1 MKVDDAE
8 DVEVVS
14 VLLDP
19 PVPEGFDISTTD
31 TLPGVTNMAC
41 NLQVII
47 YTVLSGQLPFYGL
60 SHPKYIDFGMNDT
73 TETPVIYLQAILYS
87 RSLSQGVNLPSKS
100 KTLLIYPS

>member
-1 MKVDDAE
+1 MQVDDAE

-41 NLQVII
+41 NLQVIN
-47 YTVLSGQLPFYGL
+47 YTLF
-60 SHPKYIDFGMNDT
+60 
-73 TETPVIYLQAILYS
+73 
-87 RSLSQGVNLPSKS
+87 
-100 KTLLIYPS
+100 